1 MDIGLTLNQ
10 RYTITGR
17 IGKGGMGVVYRAAD
31 SLTGQEVAVKVLSS
45 DLSPDPDMLERF
57 RREGEA
63 LRQLR
68 HPNIVGFVD
77 MFPHEGQHVIVM
89 EFVPGGSLHGLIK
102 REGLLPL
109 DRARRLALELCD
121 ALTRAHHLNII
132 HRDIKPENIL
142 IDADGTPKLTDFG
155 LARLI
160 GEGTRL
166 TGTGTLLG
174 TPYYMSPEAWEG
186 KPLDAQADIW
196 SLGVVL
202 YEVLTGSVP
211 FGGETLAA
219 VMNKV
224 LTAPLPDMPTLRADL
239 PEGWV
244 QIVNQMLVRDKAS
257 RYQSI
262 REVAADLERGHPLQT
277 PQPAPPASDLAT
289 PVAAEAPR
297 RRVISPLLLGGIG
310 GAVILLVMLGA
321 VMGPRLLGGA
331 PASGV
336 ASPTHASALTG
347 AGGSEPRTDTPEA
360 TPLPAPT
367 NIPEPTRAR
376 TPTPRALP
384 SATAQSA
391 FQLAFADSFDG
402 DRYAWRPQS
411 YAFGTTEITGG
422 QFVLK
427 PNWEEPSNAIFDTNT
442 NYQFDEFDL
451 IVRGSVVENP
461 GDLSNTAYGIIFG
474 NQGTSDYYQLD
485 WTPGGQYALWKRE
498 KSEWSTVIDWTFTG
512 VLEQGAGAQ
521 NEIHLTL
528 ESGTL
533 TIAFNG
539 REVMRQPLANYQP
552 GFLGLS
558 CATFAAPGSTCAA
571 DEFVARWRQP
581 QPVRVIAGCN
591 CTQEIYEGQEITIRL
606 AWGASTRNRAQ
617 DFIDAATPRIWIDD
631 VLLLGG
637 RPADLAPFWQE
648 PVEDTPGVW
657 AANWIYPY
665 GEMDL
670 GTHVLRLEFILDQA
684 VTDGFDSNGDGALD
698 LYGPGTLDWG
708 TTEIVVVTPPAE
720 Q

>member
-1 MDIGLTLNQ
+1 MEIGLTLNS

-31 SLTGQEVAVKVLSS
+31 TQTGQEVAVKVLSS

-77 MFPHEGQHVIVM
+77 MFPYEGQHVIVM
-89 EFVPGGSLHGLIK
+89 EYVPAGSLHGLVK
-102 REGLLPL
+102 REGPLPL

-121 ALTRAHHLNII
+121 ALTRAHHLNVI

-142 IDADGTPKLTDFG
+142 IADDGTPKLTDFG

-186 KPLDAQADIW
+186 RPLDAQADIW

-202 YEVLTGSVP
+202 YEVLTGQVP

-224 LTAPLPDMPTLRADL
+224 LTAPLPDLAAMRSDVPDGL
-239 PEGWV
+239 V
-244 QIVNQMLVRDKAS
+244 QIVRQMLIRDKVQ

-277 PQPAPPASDLAT
+277 PAPAPPASDLAT
-289 PVAAEAPR
+289 PVAVPTPPPGT
-297 RRVISPLLLGGIG
+297 VSPLMLGGIG
-310 GAVILLVMLGA
+310 VAMILLVVMGA
-321 VMGPRLLGGA
+321 VFGPRLWGGA
-331 PASGV
+331 PAGGV
-336 ASPTHASALTG
+336 ASPTQAATGESALTG
-347 AGGSEPRTDTPEA
+347 TGGSETRPDTPEA

-367 NIPEPTRAR
+367 NIPAATA
-376 TPTPRALP
+376 TPPPLP
-384 SATAQSA
+384 SPVPGA
-391 FQLAFADSFDG
+391 FQLAFADSFDD
-402 DRYAWRPQS
+402 DRYAWRAQS

-427 PNWEEPSNAIFDTNT
+427 PNWEDPSGFIFDTNT
-442 NYQFDEFDL
+442 NYLFDDFDL
-451 IVRGSVVENP
+451 TVRGSVAENS
-461 GDLSNTAYGIIFG
+461 GDLSNTAYVIIFG
-474 NQGTSDYYQLD
+474 NQGGSDYFL
-485 WTPGGQYALWKRE
+485 L
-498 KSEWSTVIDWTFTG
+498 EWSPNGRYSVWRMDESGWNAIIDWTFTG
-512 VLEQGAGAQ
+512 ALEQGVGAE
-521 NEIHLTL
+521 NEMRLTL
-528 ESGTL
+528 EAGTL
-533 TIAFNG
+533 AIAFNG
-539 REVMRQPLANYQP
+539 REVARQPLGNYQP
-552 GFLGLS
+552 GFLGLG
-558 CATFAAPGSTCAA
+558 CNTFAAPGSVCAA
-571 DEFVARWRQP
+571 DEFIARWRQP

-591 CTQEIYEGQEITIRL
+591 CTQEVYEGQEITVRL
-606 AWGASTRNRAQ
+606 AWGATTRKRAQ
-617 DFIDAATPRIWIDD
+617 DFIDAAAPRIWIDD

-665 GEMDL
+665 GEIEP
-670 GTHVLRLEFILDQA
+670 GTHVLRLEFILSKSI
-684 VTDGFDSNGDGALD
+684 TDGFDSNGDGALD
-698 LYGPGTLDWG
+698 TYGPGPMDWG
-708 TTEIVVVTPPAE
+708 TTEIVVVAPPE

>member
-1 MDIGLTLNQ
+1 MDIGLTLNN
-10 RYTITGR
+10 RYSITGR

-31 SLTGQEVAVKVLSS
+31 AQTGQEVAVKVLSG

-77 MFPHEGQHVIVM
+77 MFQHEGQHVIVM
-89 EFVPGGSLHGLIK
+89 EYVPGGSLHGLVK
-102 REGLLPL
+102 REGPLPL
-109 DRARRLALELCD
+109 DRARRFALELCD
-121 ALTRAHHLNII
+121 ALTRAHHLNIV

-142 IDADGTPKLTDFG
+142 IADDGTPKLTDFG

-174 TPYYMSPEAWEG
+174 TPYYMAPEAWEG
-186 KPLDAQADIW
+186 RPLDAQADIW

-202 YEVLTGSVP
+202 YEVLTGQVP

-224 LTAPLPDMPTLRADL
+224 LTAPLPDMAALRSDV
-239 PEGWV
+239 PEGLA
-244 QIVNQMLVRDKAS
+244 QIVGQMLVRDKAR

-262 REVAADLERGHPLQT
+262 REVAADLERGHPLLT
-277 PQPAPPASDLAT
+277 PAPAPPASDLVT
-289 PVAAEAPR
+289 PIAAAAPAAAPPR
-297 RRVISPLLLGGIG
+297 GRMISPLTLGGIG
-310 GAVILLVMLGA
+310 VVATLLVAAG
-321 VMGPRLLGGA
+321 VIFGPRLWGGA
-331 PASGV
+331 PATGV
-336 ASPTHASALTG
+336 PSPTQAATVDLAPT
-347 AGGSEPRTDTPEA
+347 ATVEA
-360 TPLPAPT
+360 APIAAPTSTPAPT
-367 NIPEPTRAR
+367 RAA
-376 TPTPRALP
+376 TPTPGALP
-384 SATAQSA
+384 SATPLTA
-391 FQLAFADSFDG
+391 FQLAFADPFDD

-411 YAFGTTEITGG
+411 FAFGTTEISGG
-422 QFVLK
+422 RFVLK
-427 PNWEEPSNAIFDTNT
+427 PNWEDPSNSIFDTNT
-442 NYQFDEFDL
+442 NYKFDEFDL

-485 WTPGGQYALWKRE
+485 WTPGGQYALFRRE

-512 VLEQGAGAQ
+512 ALEQGAGAQ
-521 NEIHLTL
+521 NEIRLAL

-539 REVMRQPLANYQP
+539 REVMRQTLANYQP

-571 DEFVARWRQP
+571 DEFIARWRQP

-606 AWGASTRNRAQ
+606 AWGATTRKRAQ
-617 DFIDAATPRIWIDD
+617 DFIDAATPRVWIDD

-637 RPADLAPFWQE
+637 RQSDLAPFWQE

-665 GEMDL
+665 GEMEP
-670 GTHVLRLEFILDQA
+670 GTHVLRLEFILGEA
-684 VTDGFDSNGDGALD
+684 ITDGFDSNGDGALD
-698 LYGPGTLDWG
+698 TYGPGTLDWG
-708 TTEIVVVTPPAE
+708 TTEIVVVAPPE
-720 Q
+720 